1 MKKLVDLVNQSI
13 ISVGSRHNIVDL
25 DGEKVLRVVK
35 DKNIIEDDEATYAK
49 FLDTDFHNGTI
60 KLKVLSKLL
69 LDAPEHA
76 RGFIG
81 IAFRINKDDSL
92 FESIYIRP
100 ANGRCEIQ
108 LRRNR
113 ATQYFS
119 FPDFKYMHSRET
131 NPGEYESYVDI
142 DLNQWIDFRV
152 EVKDQKAKLFIND
165 SESPVLI
172 VNDMK
177 MGSEARGAVGM
188 FVDIGTDGYF
198 KDIEIDF
205 ED

>member
-1 MKKLVDLVNQSI
+1 MIKSLDLENI
-13 ISVGSRHNIVDL
+13 ELKAVGSVAEIVDF
-25 DGEKVLRVVK
+25 DNEKAVRVNK
-35 DKNIIEDDEATYAK
+35 DKEITEDDEATYAK
-49 FLDTDFHNGTI
+49 ILDTDFHNGSI
-60 KLKVLSKLL
+60 SMKVLSKLL
-69 LDAPEHA
+69 PDAPEHS

-81 IAFRINKDDSL
+81 LAYRINEDDSL

-100 ANGRCEIQ
+100 SNGSCDIQ

-119 FPDFKYMHSRET
+119 YPDFRYYHSRET

-142 DLNQWIDFRV
+142 DLNEWIDFRV
-152 EVKDQKAKLFIND
+152 EVMDEKAKLFINN
-165 SESPVLI
+165 SKNPVLI
-172 VNDMK
+172 VNDMR
-177 MGSEARGAVGM
+177 MGKDARGALGL

-198 KDIEIDF
+198 KDIEIVY